1 MGEVFKINRTSP
13 YSLRILNEFS
23 SRVPKKIKCGRE
35 TISFLAWKA
44 WALVQGKIKECSFLE
59 AFKSKSGNINQIVE
73 VGYERPTC
81 NMLLVFFKYAQM
93 CISLQMQIFYIH
105 IM

>member
-23 SRVPKKIKCGRE
+23 SRVLKKIKCGRE

-44 WALVQGKIKECSFLE
+44 WTLVQGKIKECSFLE

-81 NMLLVFFKYAQM
+81 NMLVFFKYAQM